1 MTPRATRLHA
11 LLTTAFTPARLEVVD
26 DSAKHAGHAGA
37 AVGGETHY
45 SVLIVSD
52 RFEGQG
58 RVARHRLVHA
68 VLDPE
73 FEEGLHALALTLR
86 APSEL
91 SSATAAS
98 APSTD

>member
-1 MTPRATRLHA
+1 MTPRATRLQT
-11 LLTTAFTPARLEVVD
+11 LLNTAFSPTRLDVVD
-26 DSAKHAGHAGA
+26 DSAKHAGHSGA
-37 AVGGETHY
+37 RAGGETHY

-73 FEEGLHALALTLR
+73 FEGGLHALALTLR
-86 APSEL
+86 TPAEQ
-91 SSATAAS
+91 S
-98 APSTD
+98 APPSKAD